1 MAQQLAGQTWSVATK
16 CQPRKLWDTRY
27 KLLKAEKERMQ
38 FFGWGKITEEQGDT
52 AACRRTFRPFPNPAR
67 IPALCSTSQAVTHHL
82 LLAQQHGQTGIGK
95 GELRMITGLCNLVL
109 LSLSTPFLWESL
121 SLLFHPHAAAQWLL
135 QQLYADGGRKVGE
148 QTGRAREAGRRNRG
162 PLKRGTGHAS
172 DHTLL
177 SPHTPSPHCHQIL
190 QPPVLGSVC
199 GWAVPS
205 QPLAVTSAKGLSQRL
220 HCRPMTPGLQGH
232 CPVSMSQERVW
243 EPEGK
248 QSQG

>member
-1 MAQQLAGQTWSVATK
+1 MAQQLAGQTWSAATK

-38 FFGWGKITEEQGDT
+38 FFWQGKITQEQEGDT
-52 AACRRTFRPFPNPAR
+52 AACQRTFQPFPNPAR
-67 IPALCSTSQAVTHHL
+67 IPALCSTSQAVIHHL
-82 LLAQQHGQTGIGK
+82 LLAQQHGQTGTGK
-95 GELRMITGLCNLVL
+95 GELRMITGLCTLVL
-109 LSLSTPFLWESL
+109 LSLPTPFLWESL
-121 SLLFHPHAAAQWLL
+121 SLLFHPHTAARWLL
-135 QQLYADGGRKVGE
+135 QQLYADGRRKVGE
-148 QTGRAREAGRRNRG
+148 RTGRAREAGRRDRG
-162 PLKRGTGHAS
+162 HVKRGTGRAS

-177 SPHTPSPHCHQIL
+177 PPHTPSPHCHQIL
-190 QPPVLGSVC
+190 QPHC
-199 GWAVPS
+199 WAVPS